1 MLKRLIFLLVSS
13 TLLLSTGC
21 GTDRQ
26 STLANI
32 FLNSNKEDPRVRLG
46 LDEDF
51 PLNTIGVIGSSCVG
65 TLLSDQIAITSSHC
79 LIEENGSLKADSLT
93 FKISGTELSVKNV
106 IARTSQ
112 FPSEINSPE
121 LLNDWAF
128 VILEPNS
135 ISSSKGYMSLEPVVF
150 QEVISDDDNSSF
162 SVKSE
167 LPYEVGFVGL
177 DENSESLMYDRSCYI
192 LKQDSVLYNNCSSTS
207 GGSGGVL
214 FSMIDGSA
222 KVVAIMIAEKRQGY
236 SSSLQLEKYS
246 NKFANIALPVTE
258 SMVKLFNSLNEGL
271 AGIDIESSSSV
282 SSLISAANFSDD
294 TASSL
299 IIKSSS
305 DINTQASSSSS
316 NVLPRAKGDSSYSYS
331 SSSSSDSN
339 PSDTPKPLILGL
351 EMDDEDEGSMAIED
365 NDFSLNQDEDEDTLY
380 LDDFNENEYVESI
393 PTPVP
398 DSRNNPQISSFQ
410 DERDNTSN
418 EKRRNPIVIRQL
430 PRQQRQN
437 SDLDLNGGSR
447 IIPVPQQS
455 QNPSSSEYSD
465 PRTAPRTPPFII
477 PGPRPTPQIQE
488 DPRLNPDLRGPILRS
503 LSEAARNE
511 RGLLGRIFQDRDR
524 RSLNGQITAEEFYG
538 TAIYKTDLIVEKTK
552 VLIQDLV
559 RSRQAGPATT
569 KLTTFMHKA
578 LALKN
583 FINLEKQANRRQRR
597 GQYLDKIFETIV
609 NMNSDLAG
617 SYYSLQQARVD
628 LRYFDRD
635 YSDLQD
641 LVQSISNMFK

>member
-1 MLKRLIFLLVSS
+1 MLKRLIFLLVS
-13 TLLLSTGC
+13 TFMLLMGC
-21 GTDRQ
+21 GSDRQ
-26 STLANI
+26 SSLANI
-32 FLNSNKEDPRVRLG
+32 FLNSNKKDPRVRLG
-46 LDEDF
+46 LNEDF

-65 TLLSDQIAITSSHC
+65 TLLSNQIAITSSHC

-93 FKISGTELSVKNV
+93 FKISGTELSIKNV

-112 FPSEINSPE
+112 FPSEINNPE

-135 ISSSKGYMSLEPVVF
+135 ISSSMGYMSLESVVF
-150 QEVISDDDNSSF
+150 QQVVSDDDNSSF

-222 KVVAIMIAEKRQGY
+222 KVVAVMIAEKRQGY

-246 NKFANIALPVTE
+246 NRFANIALPVTE

-271 AGIDIESSSSV
+271 SGIDIESSNAV
-282 SSLISAANFSDD
+282 SSLISASEFSDD

-305 DINTQASSSSS
+305 DINTQASLDSGSGSL
-316 NVLPRAKGDSSYSYS
+316 NVLPRAKGDSSYS
-331 SSSSSDSN
+331 SSSDTRS
-339 PSDTPKPLILGL
+339 SDTPTPLILGL
-351 EMDDEDEGSMAIED
+351 ETDDEDESSMAIED
-365 NDFSLNQDEDEDTLY
+365 NDFSLNQDDGEDALY
-380 LDDFNENEYVESI
+380 LDDFSEDNYVESI

-398 DSRNNPQISSFQ
+398 DSRQNNPQISSFQ
-410 DERDNTSN
+410 DERSRISN
-418 EKRRNPIVIRQL
+418 GRNPIIIRQA
-430 PRQQRQN
+430 PKQQDFN
-437 SDLDLNGGSR
+437 DGSR
-447 IIPVPQQS
+447 ITPVPQQS
-455 QNPSSSEYSD
+455 QNPYNSEYD
-465 PRTAPRTPPFII
+465 DIRTVPKTPPFII
-477 PGPRPTPQIQE
+477 PGPRPTPSQE
-488 DPRLNPDLRGPILRS
+488 DPRLNLDLRGSILRS
-503 LSEAARNE
+503 LSEAPRNE
-511 RGLLGRIFQDRDR
+511 RGLLGRIFQDR
-524 RSLNGQITAEEFYG
+524 RSVNVQMTAEEFYG
-538 TAIYKTDLIVEKTK
+538 TAIYKTDLIVEKTR
-552 VLIQDLV
+552 VLIQELV

-597 GQYLDKIFETIV
+597 GQYLSKIFETIS
-609 NMNSDLAG
+609 NMNSDLAD
-617 SYYSLQQARVD
+617 SYYSLQQAHVD

-635 YSDLQD
+635 YSDLED